1 MTYKFQLLVLKGMDI
16 ETEAF
21 AKLTKKNPRHME
33 RRELYHCFQKVQTE
47 SKSLGIISKS
57 TLWYQKGKSGS
68 RQKNQIY
75 IAVFQNQGEQKEDN
89 IMSTG
94 VAKAN
99 RCWSYFQ
106 E

>member
-57 TLWYQKGKSGS
+57 TLCYQKRKIWLKAKEPNLHRCFPKS
-68 RQKNQIY
+68 RR
-75 IAVFQNQGEQKEDN
+75 
-89 IMSTG
+89 
-94 VAKAN
+94 AKRGQHN
-99 RCWSYFQ
+99 VHWRSKG
-106 E
+106 